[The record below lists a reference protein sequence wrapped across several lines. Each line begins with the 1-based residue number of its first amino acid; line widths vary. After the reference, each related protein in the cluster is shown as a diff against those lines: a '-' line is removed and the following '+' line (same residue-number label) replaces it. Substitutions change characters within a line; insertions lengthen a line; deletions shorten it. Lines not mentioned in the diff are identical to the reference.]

1 MANALV
7 SPMTADEFLAWEARQ
22 DTKWEFDGFQPVA
35 MNGGTAGHNTIQGNL
50 QLAIRSRLRGGSCR
64 PFGPDMQ
71 VPTGNGRYRY
81 PDMLITCVPVAHG
94 ARQAPEPVV
103 VFEILSDS
111 TARTDRTTK
120 LLEYRSIP
128 TLQRYVMLEQ
138 DQAAATVITR
148 TDHGWAM
155 DVLRAED
162 TLAMPEIGIE
172 LPIAELYLD
181 VELPPLDD

>member
-1 MANALV
+1 
-7 SPMTADEFLAWEARQ
+7 MTPDEFLAWEARQ
-22 DTKWEFDGFQPVA
+22 DQRWEFDGFNPIA
-35 MNGGTAGHNTIQGNL
+35 MTGGTAGHNTNQGNL
-50 QLAIRSRLRGGSCR
+50 QVALRTRLRGNPCR
-64 PFGPDMQ
+64 PFGPDMR
-71 VPTGNGRYRY
+71 VPTPGGRYRY
-81 PDMLITCVPVAHG
+81 PDMLVTCTPLDYTASE
-94 ARQAPEPVV
+94 APEPVV
-103 VFEILSDS
+103 IFEILSES